1 MPHVKPS
8 SDARRWRAEVA
19 PISTETRTGRFS
31 ASVRQRSASVRQR
44 PESVR
49 RRAARSPGVLHEF
62 HQENRAA
69 TRPSHRRREPGK
81 IRPVKDLDPLA
92 SAAAEYAGKGRK

>member
-31 ASVRQRSASVRQR
+31 ASVRQRSASVR
-44 PESVR
+44 
-49 RRAARSPGVLHEF
+49 RRAARSPGVLREF

-69 TRPSHRRREPGK
+69 TRPSHPRREPGK
-81 IRPVKDLDPLA
+81 IRPVKDPDPLA